1 MMNFMKTGIVFSDA
15 VTTVSETYA
24 REIQESAQVG
34 YGLEGVVRGRVDPP
48 IGITNGIDYGIW
60 DPENDPMLAARYSEA
75 TSGTSG

>member
-1 MMNFMKTGIVFSDA
+1 MSPFEFYGMMNFMKTGIVFSDA

-24 REIQESAQVG
+24 REIQESADVG

-48 IGITNGIDYGIW
+48 IGITNGIDYGLWQPAI
-60 DPENDPMLAARYSEA
+60 PGA